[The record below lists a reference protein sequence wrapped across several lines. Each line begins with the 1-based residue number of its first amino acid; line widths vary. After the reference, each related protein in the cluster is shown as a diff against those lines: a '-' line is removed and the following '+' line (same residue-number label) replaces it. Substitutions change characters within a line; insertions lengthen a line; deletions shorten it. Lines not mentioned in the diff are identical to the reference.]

1 MIPPPVNQEHVP
13 AAELRGVTK
22 RFAPAAPAALEA
34 LNLAVREGEF
44 LTLLGPSGCGKT
56 TALRLFSGLETPDA
70 GRVFLAG
77 RDVTDLPPYRREVNQ
92 VFQSYALFPHLSV
105 AGNIAFG
112 LRMQRVSA
120 AETRERVARVVELT
134 ALDGLLDRLPAQLS
148 GGQRQRV
155 ALARALVCEPRVLLL
170 DEPLSALDAR
180 LRAQVRGE
188 LRALQRR
195 LGRTFVFVTH
205 DQEEALTLSDR
216 VAVMRAGR
224 VEQIGGVEDI
234 YHRPA
239 NRFVAQFVGEA
250 NLLDAVVVNTRE
262 GRLTCQLAGD
272 AGGYLEV
279 RTTAGYPDL
288 EPGTC
293 VTLMVRPERI
303 RLYADQAPADEVN
316 VFGVRVTERVFQGAA
331 TTLTLEVPTSDA
343 PMTLRALASQESRV
357 AAAPVGAE
365 LRACIAPEDIVI
377 VEVTG
382 KSPLRL

>member
-1 MIPPPVNQEHVP
+1 M
-13 AAELRGVTK
+13 
-22 RFAPAAPAALEA
+22 
-34 LNLAVREGEF
+34 
-44 LTLLGPSGCGKT
+44 
-56 TALRLFSGLETPDA
+56 
-70 GRVFLAG
+70 
-77 RDVTDLPPYRREVNQ
+77 
-92 VFQSYALFPHLSV
+92 FQSYALFPHLSV

-112 LRMQRVSA
+112 LRMQRLPA
-120 AETRERVARVVELT
+120 AETRARVARVVGLT

-239 NRFVAQFVGEA
+239 NLFVAQFVGEA
-250 NLLDAVVVNTRE
+250 NVIGAVVVNTGN
-262 GRLTCQLAGD
+262 GRFVCQLTGD
-272 AGGYLEV
+272 AEGYLEV
-279 RTTAGYPDL
+279 QTSAKHPAL
-288 EPGTC
+288 ETGTC
-293 VTLMVRPERI
+293 VTLLVRPERI
-303 RLYADQAPADEVN
+303 RLHADQPPADEVN
-316 VFGVRVTERVFQGAA
+316 ALTVSVKERVFQGAA
-331 TTLTLEVPTSDA
+331 TTLTLNVLASNVP
-343 PMTLRALASQESRV
+343 MGLRALASHETRI
-357 AAAPVGAE
+357 AAAPVGAT
-365 LRACIAPEDIVI
+365 LHVCIAPEDIVI

-382 KSPLRL
+382 KSPIPIRPVR